1 MKNPIGTL
9 VRTGERCPES
19 GVWALQDEPATQL
32 FFYEGKIIPPSD
44 EKNANWKLVSYI

>member
-19 GVWALQDEPATQL
+19 GVWALQDQPNKKL
-32 FFYEGKIIPPSD
+32 SMHEGEIVPPHGDQDTS
-44 EKNANWKLVSYI
+44 WKLVSYI